1 MPTTAAQVNWYFN
14 FFVLDTAA
22 KTVLDSLG
30 QGGAT
35 DNSYDAPAINT
46 QTNSFNAI
54 FKATGGTGGP
64 SDPSAQLAGGE
75 IDNYP

>member
-22 KTVLDSLG
+22 KTVIDSLG
-30 QGGAT
+30 EGGAT
-35 DNSYDAPAINT
+35 DDTYDAPAIDT
-46 QTNSFNAI
+46 QTSSFNAI
-54 FKATGGTGGP
+54 FKATGGTEP
-64 SDPSAQLAGGE
+64 ADPSAQIAGGE